1 MLKAI
6 RMALRYSDVLPIAID
21 LVKEIE
27 ISVRDDGTISKDE
40 RSKLLKRFWNLVR
53 AVQAPKKPNKT

>member
-1 MLKAI
+1 MFAAI
-6 RMALRYSDVLPIAID
+6 KLAMRYSDVLPIAID

-27 ISVRDDGTISKDE
+27 VSVRDDGTISKDE

-53 AVQAPKKPNKT
+53 AVQAPKKAK

>member
-1 MLKAI
+1 MFAAI
-6 RMALRYSDVLPIAID
+6 KLAMRYSDVLPVAID

-53 AVQAPKKPNKT
+53 AVQAPKKA

>member
-40 RSKLLKRFWNLVR
+40 RSRLLKKFWNLVR
-53 AVQAPKKPNKT
+53 AVQAPKKTK

>member
-27 ISVRDDGTISKDE
+27 IAVRDDGTISKDE
-40 RSKLLKRFWNLVR
+40 RSKLLKKFWNLVR
-53 AVQAPKKPNKT
+53 AVQAPKKAK

>member
-40 RSKLLKRFWNLVR
+40 RSRLLKKFWNLVR
-53 AVQAPKKPNKT
+53 AVQAPKKAK

>member
-53 AVQAPKKPNKT
+53 AVQAPKKAK

>member
-1 MLKAI
+1 MFAAI
-6 RMALRYSDVLPIAID
+6 KLAMRYSDVLPIAID

-53 AVQAPKKPNKT
+53 AVQAPKKAK

>member
-27 ISVRDDGTISKDE
+27 ISVRDDGTISKAE
-40 RSKLLKRFWNLVR
+40 RSKLLKKFWKLVR
-53 AVQAPKKPNKT
+53 AVQAPKKAK

>member
-1 MLKAI
+1 MFAAI
-6 RMALRYSDVLPIAID
+6 KLAMRYSDVLPIAID

-53 AVQAPKKPNKT
+53 AVQAPKKA

>member
-1 MLKAI
+1 MFAAI
-6 RMALRYSDVLPIAID
+6 KLAMRYSDVLPIAID

-27 ISVRDDGTISKDE
+27 VSVRDDGTISKDE

-53 AVQAPKKPNKT
+53 AVQAPKKAQ

>member
-40 RSKLLKRFWNLVR
+40 RSKLLKKFWNLVR
-53 AVQAPKKPNKT
+53 AVQAPKKAK

>member
-1 MLKAI
+1 MFAAI
-6 RMALRYSDVLPIAID
+6 KLAMRYSDVLPVAID

-53 AVQAPKKPNKT
+53 AVQAPKKAK

>member
-1 MLKAI
+1 MFAAI
-6 RMALRYSDVLPIAID
+6 KLAMRYSDVLPIAID

-27 ISVRDDGTISKDE
+27 VSVRDDGTISKDE

-53 AVQAPKKPNKT
+53 AVQAPKKA

>member
-1 MLKAI
+1 MFAAI
-6 RMALRYSDVLPIAID
+6 KLAMRYSDVLPIAID

-40 RSKLLKRFWNLVR
+40 RSKLLKKFWNLVR
-53 AVQAPKKPNKT
+53 AVQAPKKAK

>member
-1 MLKAI
+1 MFAAI
-6 RMALRYSDVLPIAID
+6 KLAMRYSDVLPIAID

-40 RSKLLKRFWNLVR
+40 R
-53 AVQAPKKPNKT
+53 

>member
-6 RMALRYSDVLPIAID
+6 RMALRYSDVLPIVID

-53 AVQAPKKPNKT
+53 AVQAPKKAQ

>member
-53 AVQAPKKPNKT
+53 AVQAPKKAQ

>member
-40 RSKLLKRFWNLVR
+40 RSKLLKRFWNLVS
-53 AVQAPKKPNKT
+53 AVQAPKKAQ

>member
-1 MLKAI
+1 MLKSI

-40 RSKLLKRFWNLVR
+40 RSKLLKKFWNLVR
-53 AVQAPKKPNKT
+53 AVQAPKKAK

>member
-1 MLKAI
+1 MWKII

-40 RSKLLKRFWNLVR
+40 RSKLLKKFWNLVR
-53 AVQAPKKPNKT
+53 AVQAPKKAK

>member
-1 MLKAI
+1 MFAAI
-6 RMALRYSDVLPIAID
+6 KLAMRYSDVLPIAID

-53 AVQAPKKPNKT
+53 AVQDPKKAQ

>member
-1 MLKAI
+1 MFAAI
-6 RMALRYSDVLPIAID
+6 KLAMRYSDVLPIAID

-53 AVQAPKKPNKT
+53 AVQAPKKAQ

>member
-1 MLKAI
+1 MFAAI
-6 RMALRYSDVLPIAID
+6 KLAMRYSDVLPIAID

-40 RSKLLKRFWNLVR
+40 RSKLLKKFWNLVR
-53 AVQAPKKPNKT
+53 AVQAPKKAQ

>member
-40 RSKLLKRFWNLVR
+40 RSRLLKKFWNLVR
-53 AVQAPKKPNKT
+53 AVQAPKKAQ

>member
-1 MLKAI
+1 MFAAI
-6 RMALRYSDVLPIAID
+6 KLAMRYSDVLPVAID

-53 AVQAPKKPNKT
+53 AVQAPKKAQ